1 MTVDAGV
8 FVGHCHVCLSNRPC
22 RVSNH
27 VPSGQFEQTL
37 QPSEVV
43 VADPVGPLPTTPE
56 GYCYLLVL
64 VDCASRWI
72 EAFPMRGNTAEFILA
87 AFLLFIW
94 RRGCPRI
101 LYTDRGGNLLS
112 FLAHKVYQR
121 LGVTKGSG
129 SSHRHNTS
137 GMCER
142 TIQSVL
148 TMLTCD
154 MAGEQHHVTWHDRV
168 PPILWSLNTSPSA
181 ATGYS
186 PFYLE
191 HGREPRDV
199 TSRAFDTSDVPA
211 ASLKWVQVMNQ
222 RLEMARKVH
231 SAVDTHAKDTQQRR
245 TELPAQ
251 ARREP
256 KPLLPGSHCYYQVQ
270 RFTRASADGM
280 KFVPG
285 WSGPYLVRSTVP
297 GSQHRYLI
305 ARSETSATFDAHI
318 TRLRASP
325 HKTFGVVALESRVSD
340 AQGAG
345 RGFHEMDPSIV
356 FEIDRILDVN
366 DKEVL
371 LSFMGNEMNARWV
384 PRADMTAQGLNDL
397 IADYMDSSGAT
408 MISAT
413 ATCGPR
419 FTMSQTAVA
428 RLENKR
434 THDAFNRKYHSGK
447 WLDLCPTCSKE
458 GVKGNPLLMCDF
470 CPNAFHFGCLGLE
483 VRQRAQKGDWQCPPC
498 RQLDDLTRLDERPRK
513 KPRLP
518 ADRPGLEPAIPTLS
532 NTKIEAPIT
541 LPRTT
546 DQPMAAHA
554 PPVPARR
561 PVGRP
566 RKVVRLNDGAPTII
580 PTGPQRTDAVE
591 PEQVTVAA
599 SDLPPPRSRTTRN
612 GTAAHGVTPT
622 PALPMTARMNLLQ
635 DRAPT
640 THDRERRRVTLT
652 TALDSDHQDRDEAAD
667 RPRRC

>member
-1 MTVDAGV
+1 
-8 FVGHCHVCLSNRPC
+8 
-22 RVSNH
+22 
-27 VPSGQFEQTL
+27 
-37 QPSEVV
+37 
-43 VADPVGPLPTTPE
+43 
-56 GYCYLLVL
+56 
-64 VDCASRWI
+64 
-72 EAFPMRGNTAEFILA
+72 
-87 AFLLFIW
+87 
-94 RRGCPRI
+94 
-101 LYTDRGGNLLS
+101 
-112 FLAHKVYQR
+112 
-121 LGVTKGSG
+121 
-129 SSHRHNTS
+129 
-137 GMCER
+137 
-142 TIQSVL
+142 
-148 TMLTCD
+148 
-154 MAGEQHHVTWHDRV
+154 
-168 PPILWSLNTSPSA
+168 
-181 ATGYS
+181 
-186 PFYLE
+186 
-191 HGREPRDV
+191 
-199 TSRAFDTSDVPA
+199 
-211 ASLKWVQVMNQ
+211 
-222 RLEMARKVH
+222 
-231 SAVDTHAKDTQQRR
+231 
-245 TELPAQ
+245 
-251 ARREP
+251 
-256 KPLLPGSHCYYQVQ
+256 
-270 RFTRASADGM
+270 
-280 KFVPG
+280 
-285 WSGPYLVRSTVP
+285 
-297 GSQHRYLI
+297 
-305 ARSETSATFDAHI
+305 
-318 TRLRASP
+318 
-325 HKTFGVVALESRVSD
+325 
-340 AQGAG
+340 
-345 RGFHEMDPSIV
+345 MDPSIV

-371 LSFMGNEMNARWV
+371 LSFMGSEMNARWV
-384 PRADMTAQGLNDL
+384 PRADMTAQGLDDL

-408 MISAT
+408 LISAT

-532 NTKIEAPIT
+532 NTTIEAPIT

-546 DQPMAAHA
+546 SQPTAAHA

-566 RKVVRLNDGAPTII
+566 RKAVRLSDGAPTII

-652 TALDSDHQDRDEAAD
+652 TALGSDNQDRDEAAD